1 MKTQQTLSSTDAL
14 EELIKRLLPEQA
26 NLQVDQLVFNPGE
39 LILLVTSTQ
48 LEGQCPMCEK
58 ATRRIHSRYWRTLE
72 DLPWGASRL
81 QLRVHLRRFFCTT
94 PSCPRKIFTERLGP
108 KASPSARRTSRLRD
122 ALLALGWA
130 VGGEEGA
137 RQGMVHHMPIGASTL
152 LSLMRR
158 HGESASPTPRVLG
171 VDDWSFQRDHP
182 TGTILVDLE
191 QHRPVDLLLGSDEQ
205 VLSDW
210 LRSHRGV
217 QIISRDRGAG
227 YRKAIK
233 RAAPQVKQVLD
244 RWPVLKN
251 LGEVIQKTLAQQI
264 DVLRQAGKPGEEEH
278 PADVLCSN

>member
-1 MKTQQTLSSTDAL
+1 MKTQQTFSSTDAL
-14 EELIKRLLPEQA
+14 EELIKWLLPEQA
-26 NLQVDQLVFNPGE
+26 TLQVDRLVLTPSE
-39 LILLVTSTQ
+39 LILLVTSTRS
-48 LEGQCPMCEK
+48 EGLCPVCEK

-81 QLRVHLRRFFCTT
+81 QLRVRVRRFFCTT
-94 PSCPRKIFTERLGP
+94 ASCPRKIFTERLEP

-122 ALLALGWA
+122 ALLALCWA

-137 RQGMVHHMPIGASTL
+137 RQGRDHHMPIGASTL

-158 HGESASPTPRVLG
+158 HGERTSPTPRVLG

-182 TGTILVDLE
+182 SGTILVDLE
-191 QHRPVDLLLGSDEQ
+191 RHRPVDLLLGSDEQ

-233 RAAPQVKQVLD
+233 RVAPQVKQVLD
-244 RWPVLKN
+244 RWHVLKN

-264 DVLRQAGKPGEEEH
+264 DMLRQAGKPGEEGH